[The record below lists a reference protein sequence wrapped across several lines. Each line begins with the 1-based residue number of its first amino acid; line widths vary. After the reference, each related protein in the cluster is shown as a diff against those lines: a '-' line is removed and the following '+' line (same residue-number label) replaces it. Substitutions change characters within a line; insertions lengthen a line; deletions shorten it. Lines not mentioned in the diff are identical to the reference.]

1 MDFGILLHA
10 IGIVGIIMLLTGLFV
25 GWAVFVINMIKN
37 DTIQAILVFLP
48 IVTFTIVSF
57 YHKIAAASS

>member
-1 MDFGILLHA
+1 MDFGILLQA

-25 GWAVFVINMIKN
+25 GWGVFVINMIKN

-48 IVTFTIVSF
+48 IVTFIIVSF
-57 YHKIAAASS
+57 YHMLANS